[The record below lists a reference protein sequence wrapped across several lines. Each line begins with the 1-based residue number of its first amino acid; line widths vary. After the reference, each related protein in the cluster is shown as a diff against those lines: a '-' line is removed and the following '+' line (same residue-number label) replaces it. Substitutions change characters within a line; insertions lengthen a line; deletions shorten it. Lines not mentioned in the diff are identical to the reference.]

1 MKPDN
6 IRCGLTILGNIEAAI
21 TVAGTIRRV
30 VIDGRTGDVIEFNVG
45 RDTDLFRWLVREAR
59 AALRDRQLP
68 PEAFQ

>member
-6 IRCGLTILGNIEAAI
+6 IRVGLTALGNIEAAV

-30 VIDGRTGDVIEFNVG
+30 VIDPLLGNVVEFNTE
-45 RDTDLFRWLVREAR
+45 RDSDLFRWLVTEAR

-68 PEAFQ
+68 PEAFR